1 MGCAGRPRRR
11 CEHSLVLI
19 SATQPPVWAEI
30 ISAEDRRIALTRA
43 MVSPTWA
50 ILSGGGRPTTKPG
63 RWSYAAAAMSPPAL
77 APTLRRWR
85 RPGQAAVRLSCQAR
99 TRASSAAPSRW
110 WRCLTG
116 TRSVAGWNWRCA
128 ATSSSPIPA
137 SGRAAGSTAPALDQ
151 LAVRPII
158 RGCVVISSGDEAAG
172 RRPQSAKRQ
181 RFMGRVR
188 PCGRATRTPRCPRDR
203 LSRDGLLGLRAAWRR
218 ASSACPQGA
227 TASGK
232 FWRVP
237 ARRDIQDRRHVPHD
251 ASMSLRAAIRF
262 SVSARAC
269 WMQ

>member
-1 MGCAGRPRRR
+1 
-11 CEHSLVLI
+11 VLL

-99 TRASSAAPSRW
+99 TRASWAAPSRW

-137 SGRAAGSTAPALDQ
+137 SGRAAGSTAPALEQ

-181 RFMGRVR
+181 RFMGRSARAGERRVHRDAPGTAFPGMAFWVFGRHGGEQVR
-188 PCGRATRTPRCPRDR
+188 HVRRD
-203 LSRDGLLGLRAAWRR
+203 LR
-218 ASSACPQGA
+218 PQA
-227 TASGK
+227 K